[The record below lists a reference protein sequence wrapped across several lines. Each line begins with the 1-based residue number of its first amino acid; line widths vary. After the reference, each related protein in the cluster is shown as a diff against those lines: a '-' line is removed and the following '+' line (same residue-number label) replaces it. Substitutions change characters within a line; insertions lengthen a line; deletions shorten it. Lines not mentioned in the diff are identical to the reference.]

1 MREGV
6 TKCKVAKLPFL
17 WSKSELAYQAAPG
30 LSTRRRKLAAEAG
43 ICGEW
48 NLSASLSSAQRKR
61 AKVKMTGK
69 TSPQKRFLGQ
79 MKASFALHDSF
90 AHFRPY
96 WDMTTIHE
104 ILGHL
109 SRLYLSLS
117 LYIIYSF
124 F

>member
-6 TKCKVAKLPFL
+6 TKCKVAKLQSL
-17 WSKSELAYQAAPG
+17 RSKSELAYQAAPG

-48 NLSASLSSAQRKR
+48 NLSTSLFSAQRKR
-61 AKVKMTGK
+61 AKVKKTGQ

-90 AHFRPY
+90 AHFRP
-96 WDMTTIHE
+96 T
-104 ILGHL
+104 
-109 SRLYLSLS
+109 SL
-117 LYIIYSF
+117 
-124 F
+124 